1 MKKMEDVVA
10 NDEARQEVVVKK
22 VSKMPVILAFF
33 LFFVLGL
40 AGFYALYSGMIL
52 GPNHV
57 AKGPLD
63 SNGLADVAFVPI
75 DQLTISLGEASSKSH
90 LQFTAQLEVNANR
103 AEAVKALSPRILD
116 VINGYLRAVDTA
128 DLTERDAL
136 VRLRAHLLRRIQM
149 VTGQGSV
156 RDLLVTQFVLD

>member
-1 MKKMEDVVA
+1 MA

-75 DQLTISLGEASSKSH
+75 DQLTISLGEASSKCH